1 MADSGSD
8 KRRQLAEVYAGMT
21 EGELRSL
28 AGEAWS
34 LTKIAKELLKVELTR
49 RGIEIELNES
59 PAEDANVDGL
69 VTLRRFRDL
78 PDAELAKSFLES
90 TGIECFLRDDIAI
103 GMNWGWS
110 NALGGIK
117 VCVRSK
123 DAGAA
128 DQLLG
133 EIPDEFDVK
142 GIGQYKQPRC
152 PNCRSTNISLED
164 LDKPFGLVIGLPTAL
179 TPKGHLW
186 TCNSCGHEWPESDEM
201 LEQDFLH

>member
-1 MADSGSD
+1 MILPTMSDSDSD
-8 KRRQLAEVYAGMT
+8 KRLQLAQVYAGMT
-21 EGELRSL
+21 EDELRSL

-34 LTKIAKELLKVELTR
+34 LTKIGKELLKVELAR
-49 RGIEIELNES
+49 RGVGIELSEA
-59 PAEDANVDGL
+59 PAEDANVNGL

-78 PDAELAKSFLES
+78 PDAQLAKSFLES
-90 TGIECFLRDDIAI
+90 TGIECFLRDDVAI

-123 DAGAA
+123 DASAA

-133 EIPDEFDVK
+133 EIPDEFEVK

-152 PNCRSTNISLED
+152 PNCQSLNISLED
-164 LDKPFGLVIGLPTAL
+164 LDKPYGLVIGLPTAL
-179 TPKGHLW
+179 TSKGHLW
-186 TCNSCGHEWPESDEM
+186 TFHS
-201 LEQDFLH
+201 